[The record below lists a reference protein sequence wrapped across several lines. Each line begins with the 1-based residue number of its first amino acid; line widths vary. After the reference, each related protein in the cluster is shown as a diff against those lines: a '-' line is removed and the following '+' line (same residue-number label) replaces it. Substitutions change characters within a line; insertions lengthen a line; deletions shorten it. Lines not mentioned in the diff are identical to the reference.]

1 MAKAALSKITNHLW
15 YSNHKNVALAFFDP
29 TERVA
34 IACMKRLK
42 KTKNIDHTESDA
54 SIKQKVYELANDI
67 KILFKSGRR
76 LPGNEAELQSGLFQ
90 YLRQRFGD
98 AAIER
103 YTYDGKRC
111 DIQRKN
117 QSKKFFQKKTP
128 IVMDHIRMG
137 LHSDREGEISIA
149 YSFEDSDMELVS
161 TKGAKK

>member
-1 MAKAALSKITNHLW
+1 
-15 YSNHKNVALAFFDP
+15 
-29 TERVA
+29 ERVA